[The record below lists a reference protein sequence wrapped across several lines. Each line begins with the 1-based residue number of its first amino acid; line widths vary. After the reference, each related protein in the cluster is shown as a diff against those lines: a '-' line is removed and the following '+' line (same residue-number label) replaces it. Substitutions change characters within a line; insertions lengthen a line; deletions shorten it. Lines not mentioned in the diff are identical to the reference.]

1 MPQAILYQQ
10 RLKRVQDAVAL
21 KEPDRIPCFPM
32 TGTFPFLYAG
42 YTMAEVM
49 YDLDKAKNAIRKYM
63 FDFEPDLCMPFS
75 SAAASFPV
83 R

>member
-1 MPQAILYQQ
+1 MSQTIYYQQ

-49 YDLDKAKNAIRKYM
+49 YDLEKAKNAIRKY
-63 FDFEPDLCMPFS
+63 S
-75 SAAASFPV
+75 SWQ
-83 R
+83 RNI